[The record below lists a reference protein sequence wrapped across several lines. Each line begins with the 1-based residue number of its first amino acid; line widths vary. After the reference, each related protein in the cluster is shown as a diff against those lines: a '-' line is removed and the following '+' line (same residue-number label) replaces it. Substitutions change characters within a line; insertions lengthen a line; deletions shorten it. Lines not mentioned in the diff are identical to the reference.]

1 MTEKTLYLV
10 IFYMSAVSS
19 CMVMCLLSLEETES
33 RVQAQ
38 G

>member
-10 IFYMSAVSS
+10 FYMSAVSS
-19 CMVMCLLSLEETES
+19 CMVMCLLNPEETES